1 MNVLS
6 LIYLEKLHTNVT
18 NKIICRN
25 NYNIVFV
32 DYFAFQF
39 LNEHLMNVLSLIYA
53 KIVIYN
59 TVISFQFS

>member
-6 LIYLEKLHTNVT
+6 LIYLEKSHTNVT

-32 DYFAFQF
+32 NYFAFQF
-39 LNEHLMNVLSLIYA
+39 VNEHLMNVLSPIYA
-53 KIVIYN
+53 RIVIYN
-59 TVISFQFS
+59 TVISFQFY